1 MVTLVHTDSGK
12 SIEVQSGDTI
22 IVRLDE
28 NPTTG
33 FQWAIDKSND
43 AILTLQD
50 SDYVPAP
57 DSRIGSGGQRV
68 FTFKTQSA
76 GAVDLQLKLW
86 RQWEGDQSITDR
98 FVVTLQIRG

>member
-1 MVTLVHTDSGK
+1 MVTLLYTDSGK
-12 SIEVQSGDTI
+12 SIEVQSGDTV

-43 AILTLQD
+43 AILTLQN
-50 SDYVPAP
+50 SDYAPAS
-57 DSRIGSGGQRV
+57 DSKVGSGGQRV
-68 FTFKTQSA
+68 FTFKAQST

-98 FVVTLQIRG
+98 FVAILQIRD

>member
-1 MVTLVHTDSGK
+1 VVTLLHTDSSK
-12 SIEVQSGDTI
+12 SIEVQSGDTVV
-22 IVRLDE
+22 VRLDE

-50 SDYVPAP
+50 SDYAPAP
-57 DSRIGSGGQRV
+57 DSRVGGGGQRV
-68 FTFKTQSA
+68 FTFKAQKA

-98 FVVTLQIRG
+98 FVVILQIRG